1 MTTVTAIPTLTIT
14 NLTDLLA
21 IRDEAFTATFIK
33 NITKIFEYQTTEI
46 SKIFEG
52 RKQEILKILRLDLF
66 TNTKSTN
73 SDFANR
79 SLVSRKKNA
88 HFISDIIA
96 LGEHLTRS
104 IKPNLESILKPDSSQ
119 QSPNEEMEALSE
131 EIRNLREENKNLKLR
146 LARCEREL
154 GLTEDLPDLANE
166 VEEVE
171 EEVEEE
177 DESENENEIEEEYLF
192 APPIPDQATP
202 EPALVYVGNCDP
214 SRTRKNVLDHITK
227 KIKVKISLSDITE
240 IASKYRNKRAFKVA
254 VPQNKLHQVISYNWP
269 ANVIVNRWRGSNNNN
284 KIPTR
289 RFPEHRNQRRYSSRN
304 GQKFRNTFP
313 RSFKPQNDYIREQEW
328 QARNYYK
335 PEEVSQNHYWQSSW

>member
-1 MTTVTAIPTLTIT
+1 MATATAVIPTLTIT
-14 NLTDLLA
+14 NLTDIIA

-33 NITKIFEYQTTEI
+33 NIAKIYDYQTTEI

-52 RKQEILKILRLDLF
+52 RKQEILKVLRVDLF

-73 SDFANR
+73 SDLANR

-88 HFISDIIA
+88 HLISDIIA

-104 IKPNLESILKPDSSQ
+104 NKPNLESLLKPDSSQ

-154 GLTEDLPDLANE
+154 GLTEDMPDLAN
-166 VEEVE
+166 
-171 EEVEEE
+171 EVEEE

-202 EPALVYVGNCDP
+202 EPALVYIGNCDP

-227 KIKVKISLSDITE
+227 KIKM
-240 IASKYRNKRAFKVA
+240 
-254 VPQNKLHQVISYNWP
+254 KL
-269 ANVIVNRWRGSNNNN
+269 
-284 KIPTR
+284 K
-289 RFPEHRNQRRYSSRN
+289 
-304 GQKFRNTFP
+304 KNTFLLLQYLTKLLLNQP
-313 RSFKPQNDYIREQEW
+313 SYI
-328 QARNYYK
+328 
-335 PEEVSQNHYWQSSW
+335 

>member
-1 MTTVTAIPTLTIT
+1 M
-14 NLTDLLA
+14 
-21 IRDEAFTATFIK
+21 
-33 NITKIFEYQTTEI
+33 
-46 SKIFEG
+46 
-52 RKQEILKILRLDLF
+52 KILRLDLF

-119 QSPNEEMEALSE
+119 QSPNEEIEALSE

-154 GLTEDLPDLANE
+154 GLTEDMPDLAN
-166 VEEVE
+166 
-171 EEVEEE
+171 EVEEE

-254 VPQNKLHQVISYNWP
+254 VPQSKLHQVISHNWP
-269 ANVIVNRWRGSNNNN
+269 ANIIVNRWRGSNNDN

-335 PEEVSQNHYWQSSW
+335 PEEGSQNHYWQSSW

>member
-1 MTTVTAIPTLTIT
+1 MATAATVIPTLTIT
-14 NLTDLLA
+14 NLTDIIA

-33 NITKIFEYQTTEI
+33 NIAKIYDYSTTEI

-52 RKQEILKILRLDLF
+52 RKQEILKVLRVDLF

-73 SDFANR
+73 SDFASR

-104 IKPNLESILKPDSSQ
+104 NKPNLESLLKPDSSQ
-119 QSPNEEMEALSE
+119 QSPNEEIEALSE
-131 EIRNLREENKNLKLR
+131 EIKNLREENKNLKLR

-154 GLTEDLPDLANE
+154 GLTEDMPDLANE
-166 VEEVE
+166 VEED
-171 EEVEEE
+171 

-240 IASKYRNKRAFKVA
+240 IASKYRNKRLYKRAFKVA

-304 GQKFRNTFP
+304 GHKFRKTFP